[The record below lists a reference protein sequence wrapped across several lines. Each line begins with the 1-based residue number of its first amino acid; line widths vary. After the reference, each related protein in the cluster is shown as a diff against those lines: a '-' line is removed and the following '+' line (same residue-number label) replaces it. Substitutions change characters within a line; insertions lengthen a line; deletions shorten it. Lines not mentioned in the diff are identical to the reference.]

1 MSRNNYKLQ
10 IGNRPS
16 LEYDNI
22 TETELLAKIK
32 SFQKITNTNDIC

>member
-1 MSRNNYKLQ
+1 MSRNNQKLQ

-16 LEYDNI
+16 LEYDDI

-32 SFQKITNTNDIC
+32 FFKKITYTNDIC